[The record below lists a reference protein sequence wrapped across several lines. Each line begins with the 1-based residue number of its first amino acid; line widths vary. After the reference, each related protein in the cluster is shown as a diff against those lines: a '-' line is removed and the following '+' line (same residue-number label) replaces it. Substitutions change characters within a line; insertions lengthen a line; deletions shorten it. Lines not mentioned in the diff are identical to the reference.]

1 MKIKSL
7 LLGMMTCV
15 ALAACTNAD
24 LVENEGGNGVDN
36 STAKAYIGIKIATP
50 SNNFSRAVGD
60 INGED
65 GGFENGSSAEQTINN
80 CLFLFYNADG
90 TYAGEGKYTGKLDI
104 ESVNPSGSSV
114 EANTTAV
121 VILKGN
127 QNNKDEDNKVNY
139 PSQVVAF
146 LNLPE
151 GVETELKNK
160 ELKAA
165 MQITKKASEIDF
177 ANTEK
182 NKENFIMTNS
192 VYLGNSD
199 VKCATPVTEDNF
211 AENEA
216 TALKNPITI
225 YVERVAA
232 KVIMTADKKLDDDK
246 NTPNINI
253 NYNSKNEYQLKLYVD
268 GWGINGVNKNTYL
281 LKNIDSSWN
290 FSTWNWNDANNLR
303 SYWAKDT
310 NYSDGVYPENY
321 EEYIKNKDASSLTYF
336 SWNDIND
343 NSKAPQYCLE
353 NTVDANIAG
362 NINATTYM
370 VIAGHYKLVDEQ
382 GQETEITGNLYRYI
396 DKYYDEENLLK
407 VLANQAS
414 VYTYTNE
421 NDKEVW
427 SKLSP
432 DKYKLVRA
440 SRDAAKLELK
450 EDTSIENLYSA
461 KNKSSKYENIEAIN
475 AALSEIGTFTTFAE
489 GKTIFY
495 INIAHLNGKKE
506 EAGHIGI
513 VRNHVYK
520 LSLNSIKNIGEGVF
534 DPDEEIII
542 NEKDKEF
549 YVSATLNILAW
560 KVVNQDV
567 DL

>member
-15 ALAACTNAD
+15 ALAACTNQD

-60 INGED
+60 VNGED
-65 GGFENGSSAEQTINN
+65 GGFENGSDAEQTINN

-90 TYAGEGKYTGKLDI
+90 TYAGEGQYTGKLEI
-104 ESVNPSGSSV
+104 ESTNPDGSSV

-121 VILKGN
+121 VVLKGN
-127 QNNKDEDNKVNY
+127 QNNEDEKVNY

-146 LNLPE
+146 LNLPKE
-151 GVETELKNK
+151 VEAKLKDK
-160 ELKAA
+160 ELKEA
-165 MQITKKASEIDF
+165 MLITKKASEIDF

-182 NKENFIMTNS
+182 GKENFIMTNS
-192 VYLGNSD
+192 AYLDNSS
-199 VKCATPVTEDNF
+199 VKCATPVTENNF

-225 YVERVAA
+225 YVERVAV
-232 KVIMTADKKLDDDK
+232 KVIMTEGEELNKK
-246 NTPNINI
+246 TPNIDI
-253 NYNSKNEYQLKLYVD
+253 KYNSESGHQLKLHID

-281 LKNIDSSWN
+281 LKNIDSSWS
-290 FSTWNWNDANNLR
+290 FTAWNWNDAKNLR

-310 NYSDGVYPENY
+310 NYSDGTYPANFEDYNN
-321 EEYIKNKDASSLTYF
+321 NKEASSLTYF
-336 SWNDIND
+336 SWNNIN
-343 NSKAPQYCLE
+343 NNNKYPQYCLE

-370 VIAGHYKLVDEQ
+370 VIAGHYTLVDEQ
-382 GQETEITGNLYRYI
+382 GTETEITGNLYKYV
-396 DKYYDEENLLK
+396 DKYYDEVNLLK

-414 VYTYTNE
+414 VYTYTETNE
-421 NDKEVW
+421 NGTVKEVW

-432 DKYKLVRA
+432 ENYKLVRA
-440 SRDAAKLELK
+440 SRDAAKLEFNGN
-450 EDTSIENLYSA
+450 SIENLYSA
-461 KNKSSKYENIEAIN
+461 KDKDNKYTSIEAIN
-475 AALSEIGTFTTFAE
+475 TVLSEIGTFTTFAE

-495 INIAHLNGKKE
+495 INIAHLNGNKE

-542 NEKDKEF
+542 NKKDKEF
-549 YVSATLNILAW
+549 YVGATLNILAW